1 VLATFIASECDAALP
16 SHPRP
21 GEEEGLAIG
30 PSKPALWFRRRN
42 GELTYEIAYD
52 EPDYHYPSGFM
63 HRMEVT
69 PGLTMTENTGVAR
82 TSPISCDR
90 CHIIVEG

>member
-1 VLATFIASECDAALP
+1 MP
-16 SHPRP
+16 SARANQRF
-21 GEEEGLAIG
+21 GLG
-30 PSKPALWFRRRN
+30 DGT